1 MRNMML
7 LGGVL
12 VVLGIAGLIVQN
24 VNFTETKKVVDFGP
38 IQVTSQEKHDIP
50 IPTIAGIV
58 AVIAGLGLVI
68 AARRQA

>member
-50 IPTIAGIV
+50 IPTVAGIV